1 VAHNRFYASVAAVA
15 FSLVMAAGPTRA
27 AVFADFTPDTAVS
40 DFKWIRAGGAGEE
53 GTFLSVS
60 NPASNAPQNTAVH
73 FSFLDPALSALAFLP
88 ANFMLNSGVTTPTP
102 ATLNVDGSFSQTNID
117 GSFSFI
123 YTGPNQTIGSVH
135 LVQNVTNLLSGV
147 FSAAY
152 IKGLGNSGSANLAST
167 LGTLSYTSDVETF
180 ANLAPG
186 TEEFAFNMLADR
198 SAFTAILGKA
208 LSGFTANGGGN
219 FSFATIPEPSS
230 WLLMVAGFGGL
241 GAALRA
247 RRRNALAA

>member
-15 FSLVMAAGPTRA
+15 FALVLTAGPGRA
-27 AVFADFTPDTAVS
+27 AVFADFTPDTAS
-40 DFKWIRAGGAGEE
+40 ADFKWIRSGGAGDE
-53 GTFLSVS
+53 GSFLSIS
-60 NPASNAPQNTAVH
+60 NAASNVAQNTAVH

-102 ATLNVDGSFSQTNID
+102 ATLNADGSYSQTNID
-117 GSFSFI
+117 GSFSFT
-123 YTGPNQTIGSVH
+123 YTGPTQTIGSVH

-152 IKGLGNSGSANLAST
+152 IKGIGNSGSANLAST

-180 ANLAPG
+180 AGLAPG
-186 TEEFAFNMLADR
+186 SEEFAFNMLADR
-198 SAFTAILGKA
+198 SAFTAVLGKA
-208 LSGFTANGGGN
+208 LTGFSANGGGN
-219 FSFATIPEPSS
+219 FSFASIPEPGA

-241 GAALRA
+241 GAAMRA
-247 RRRNALAA
+247 RRRTALPA